1 LLNQVLPKIECRAIT
16 HCYGRYAIGP
26 MVHGCG
32 VTVGNSLRRVL
43 LSSLPGAAITSVKV
57 TGVPHEF
64 TQIPGAKEDMVM
76 LILNLKKVHLAPQG
90 EGPWRLWISAEGRS
104 VVTAGDIE
112 CPSDLEIVNPE
123 QHLLTLDSSEAKLE
137 IAMAAERGVGYSPAE
152 DRKGLPI
159 GEIPVDAIFCPIVK
173 VNTSVEPTR
182 IEQIT
187 DYDLLNLEIWTNG
200 CMQPGEALSQAAQIL
215 VDHFAAITE
224 FSAVAE
230 EAMVTADQILDVQ
243 GRFEDVPIEE
253 LDLTM
258 RAYNCLKRVG
268 IANVDEV
275 LRRLEHGPEEI
286 LAIRNFG
293 RKSLSELINKLQ
305 SRGFLSENYSAKG

>member
-1 LLNQVLPKIECRAIT
+1 LLNRVLPKIECRAIT

-26 MVHGCG
+26 MARGCG

-64 TQIPGAKEDMVM
+64 SQIPGAKEDMVM
-76 LILNLKKVHLAPQG
+76 LILNLKKVHLAPQS
-90 EGPWRLWISAEGRS
+90 EGPWRLWISARGMS

-112 CPSDLEIVNPE
+112 CPSDVERVNPE
-123 QHLLTLDSSEAKLE
+123 QRLLTLDSSEEELE
-137 IAMAAERGVGYSPAE
+137 IVMTAERGVGYSPAE

-159 GEIPVDAIFCPIVK
+159 GEIPVDAIFCPVVK
-173 VNTSVEPTR
+173 VSTSVEPTH

-187 DYDLLNLEIWTNG
+187 DYDFLNLEIWTNG
-200 CMQPGEALSQAAQIL
+200 SMRPGQALSEAAQIL
-215 VDHFAAITE
+215 IEHFAPIAE
-224 FSAVAE
+224 FSVVPE
-230 EAMVTADQILDVQ
+230 EAMVEIDQLLEAE

-258 RAYNCLKRVG
+258 RAYNCLKRAG
-268 IANVDEV
+268 IANVAEV
-275 LRRLEHGPEEI
+275 IQRLEHGPEEI

-293 RKSLSELINKLQ
+293 QKSLAELIRKLQ
-305 SRGFLSENYSAKG
+305 GRKFLPKDYPAGG